1 MPKSFDAKNIKNH
14 AVNIFHK
21 KSKFAALCYE
31 PTFFYIKNRFSIS
44 YFKNG
49 HLFLSNFSERHQF
62 FSGKK

>member
-21 KSKFAALCYE
+21 KSKIKALCYE

-49 HLFLSNFSERHQF
+49 Q
-62 FSGKK
+62 K